1 MKVRFTDNMVPD
13 RLSLMAKTK
22 GYSSREEYVREI
34 LTDHVMRDTPSP
46 TEIYQKQII
55 GRYEELGTVLI
66 ETLPILLENSLKG
79 RIIVTG
85 EKEGEDGRY

>member
-1 MKVRFTDNMVPD
+1 MLTRFPDNTIPTL
-13 RLSLMAKTK
+13 LSKMAKEK

-34 LTDHVMRDTPSP
+34 LTDHVTRDTPSP

-85 EKEGEDGRY
+85 EREEKDETI